1 MHKIFGIMGKLTE
14 KQEAFARFVAE
25 GNTYSD
31 AYRKSYSAE
40 KMKFTSVNVN
50 ASKLMSDTKIS
61 LRVIELQEAAS
72 ERTKVT
78 IESVT
83 AELEEARM
91 LAISTDKAAA
101 MVSASMG
108 KAKVNGLLVDKVDAD
123 INGNVQVSISGP
135 LAGI

>member
-1 MHKIFGIMGKLTE
+1 MGKLTE